1 MPGDRSFVA
10 AESRDRPGARGIG
23 VGHRL
28 ERRER
33 LGRDHEQR
41 LSRIEPLHRF
51 GEVGPIYVR
60 HESEGDVAGAVV
72 PQCFVGHH
80 GPEVRAADADI
91 HDVAYALAGSPKPL
105 TAADAVRE
113 LAHPVQHRV
122 HLRHD
127 VDAVHDDRG
136 VAWGAQRDVQH
147 RALLGHVD
155 LLATEH
161 RVDSLAEPRLL
172 GELQQ
177 QAQRLVGDA
186 VLRVV
191 EVDPRR
197 IDRQPLAAIWIALK
211 QVSKVDV
218 PYRCAMRLER
228 LPCLGRRVRSNRR
241 HAQTPL
247 AATSAMRAALPR
259 ISLAGHR
266 ASGT

>member
-1 MPGDRSFVA
+1 MPGDRALVA

-28 ERRER
+28 ERREG
-33 LGRDHEQR
+33 LGGNDEQR
-41 LSRIEPLHRF
+41 LRGVEALHRF
-51 GEVGPIYVR
+51 GEVGPIDVR
-60 HESEGDVAGAVV
+60 YEAECDVAGAVV
-72 PQCFVGHH
+72 PQRLVGHH
-80 GPEVRAADADI
+80 GPEVRAADADV
-91 HDVAYALAGSPKPL
+91 HDVAYAPAGSPKPL
-105 TAADAVRE
+105 SAADAIRE

-127 VDAVHDDRG
+127 VYAVHDDRG

-155 LLATEH
+155 LVATEH
-161 RVDSLAEPRLL
+161 RFDSPAQSRLL

-197 IDRQPLAAIWIALK
+197 IDRQALTAIWVALK

-218 PYRCAMRLER
+218 PYRRAMRLER
-228 LPCLGRRVRSNRR
+228 LPCLGHRDRSNRR
-241 HAQTPL
+241 HAQTSLP
-247 AATSAMRAALPR
+247 ASPAMRAAVPR